1 MYSSIPGDPTTNDLV
16 DEATALL
23 HNVELENAK
32 ARSVAGVLTSQ
43 PNSINLKVEQLT
55 VTFHGR
61 ELVTDTTLE
70 LNMGR
75 RYGLIGQNGSGEW
88 LGVNLEYPLTVIPTI
103 SGKSSI
109 LQAIYYR
116 ELPIPDHIDMF
127 LVSREMPAT
136 DKSVSPLLNTP
147 QNTPLHSPNC

>member
-1 MYSSIPGDPTTNDLV
+1 M
-16 DEATALL
+16 
-23 HNVELENAK
+23 ELENAK

-75 RYGLIGQNGSGEW
+75 RYGLIGQNGSGGL
-88 LGVNLEYPLTVIPTI
+88 LGIN
-103 SGKSSI
+103 
-109 LQAIYYR
+109 
-116 ELPIPDHIDMF
+116 PI
-127 LVSREMPAT
+127 AW
-136 DKSVSPLLNTP
+136 NT
-147 QNTPLHSPNC
+147 H